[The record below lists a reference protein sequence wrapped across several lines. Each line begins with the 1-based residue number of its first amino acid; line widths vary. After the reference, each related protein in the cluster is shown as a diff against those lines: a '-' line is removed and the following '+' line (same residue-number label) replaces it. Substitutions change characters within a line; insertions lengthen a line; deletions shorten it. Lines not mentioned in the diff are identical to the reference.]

1 MEQVLQ
7 LQNKLTFQQWRIAES
22 LGWADADNINCI
34 GHLVKYIDKTFSTF
48 DDKRNVSIILGDPLF
63 DANRGEPFYAVANQ
77 HELRVSRLYSDGRP
91 FYSSNYSLLQASE
104 DYQETLQKF
113 ICYLVKGKDCLVFC
127 NVTKCPDSFDFQSKS
142 IMTDCSAECDI
153 FIPTSLCKGMSSRTR
168 TAHIT
173 DKDVFRTIIGDYVKV
188 MRTVHGKGYELN
200 THFYL
205 TRAHEIKAIR
215 ENPSLVKEYWKTDV
229 FRDYRK
235 VHIDSAGEVQLS
247 WRAVQKETENSDQ
260 DDNRY

>member
-63 DANRGEPFYAVANQ
+63 DANRGERFYAVANQ

-104 DYQETLQKF
+104 DY
-113 ICYLVKGKDCLVFC
+113 
-127 NVTKCPDSFDFQSKS
+127 
-142 IMTDCSAECDI
+142 
-153 FIPTSLCKGMSSRTR
+153 
-168 TAHIT
+168 
-173 DKDVFRTIIGDYVKV
+173 
-188 MRTVHGKGYELN
+188 
-200 THFYL
+200 
-205 TRAHEIKAIR
+205 
-215 ENPSLVKEYWKTDV
+215 
-229 FRDYRK
+229 
-235 VHIDSAGEVQLS
+235 
-247 WRAVQKETENSDQ
+247 
-260 DDNRY
+260 